1 LTPSQY
7 CDSIQDVGK
16 ENCMPVTTVVFFVD
30 EDGICPLLAWLD
42 LLPTKAQDK
51 CIVRIER
58 LAELGHELRRPE
70 ADFLRD
76 GIYELRTS
84 FQTVNYRMLYFFYQQ
99 TAVVS
104 HGLTK
109 EEQVPDREIELA
121 IRRRKLFEKNPA
133 KYTYEEPDN
142 E

>member
-1 LTPSQY
+1 
-7 CDSIQDVGK
+7 
-16 ENCMPVTTVVFFVD
+16 MPVTAVVFFID
-30 EDGICPLLAWLD
+30 EEGLCPLLVWLD
-42 LLPTKAQDK
+42 QLLTKAQDK

-84 FQTVNYRMLYFFYQQ
+84 FQTVNYRMLYFFHQQ
-99 TAVVS
+99 TAVIS

-109 EEQVPDREIELA
+109 EKQVPDREIEVA
-121 IRRRKLFEKNPA
+121 IRHRKLFEKDPA

>member
-1 LTPSQY
+1 MLTPSQY
-7 CDSIQDVGK
+7 CDSILIVGK
-16 ENCMPVTTVVFFVD
+16 ANRMPATTVVLFVD
-30 EDGICPLLAWLD
+30 EDGVCPLLD

-76 GIYELRTS
+76 GIHELRTS
-84 FQTVNYRMLYFFYQQ
+84 YQTVNYRMLYFFHQQ
-99 TAVVS
+99 TAVIS

-121 IRRRKLFEKNPA
+121 IRRRRLFEKNPA

>member
-1 LTPSQY
+1 LTSSQY
-7 CDSIQDVGK
+7 CDNVEIGWESK
-16 ENCMPVTTVVFFVD
+16 LMPVTTVVFFID
-30 EDGICPLLAWLD
+30 EERVCPLLVWLD
-42 LLPTKAQDK
+42 HLPPKVQDK

-84 FQTVNYRMLYFFYQQ
+84 FQSVNYRMLYFFHQQ
-99 TAVVS
+99 MAVIS

-109 EEQVPDREIELA
+109 EKQVPDREIEVA
-121 IRRRKLFEKNPA
+121 IRHRRLFEKDPA
-133 KYTYEEPDN
+133 KYTYEEQDN